1 MSHRRLVQPRR
12 PIFVGTEGEG
22 ERVLAKFL
30 QVRCDEGGLRV
41 HLDVRPGTGGDSV
54 TVVKEAHR
62 RLERLPSRRE
72 FVHKLVLLDRDRVD
86 QDLAAGHDAR
96 VLATR
101 YQLELIFQEPN
112 LEGLLLRLHPGQE
125 QRRVAAASAK
135 RELRSVWP
143 DYDKT
148 PSVDQMQRR
157 FKLEDVRRAA
167 RHDPQLRRLLD
178 ILGL

>member
-1 MSHRRLVQPRR
+1 MRRHGSVEPKRS
-12 PIFVGTEGEG
+12 IFVGTEGES
-22 ERVLAKFL
+22 ERAFARFL
-30 QVRCDEGGLRV
+30 ERCCNDIGL
-41 HLDVRPGTGGDSV
+41 HLSLDVRPGTGGDSYA
-54 TVVKEAHR
+54 VVEHARR
-62 RLERLPSRRE
+62 RLERHAGRKE
-72 FVHKLVLLDRDRVD
+72 FRHTLVLLDRDRVS
-86 QDLAAGHDAR
+86 QDREAGRDAR